1 MLPSLLP
8 GYLQT
13 VSLLVTHLSAS
24 LGSPPGRLCLADVL
38 DPALSKVRT
47 ALHLHLFTVS
57 QHLGNG
63 NVH

>member
-47 ALHLHLFTVS
+47 A
-57 QHLGNG
+57 
-63 NVH
+63 